1 LRSQRVWEKQA
12 EMAAT
17 VTSTER
23 VIDAGIGGGPR
34 SRGGNGFHK
43 NGGGHSG
50 DDGAPFRYS
59 PARYRIG
66 AWVAIASIVML
77 FTALASAYIV
87 RSASGNDWRPIVM
100 PKVLWL
106 STALILI
113 SSVTME
119 ISRRS
124 LKQQSDQG
132 YGRWL
137 MLTVVLGLGF
147 LGSQIIAWRQLIRQ
161 GVYMSS
167 NPHSSFFYL
176 FTAAHG
182 LHLLGGILALT
193 YLLLRTTQR
202 RETVEGELRRV
213 GAADAATIYWHFM
226 DGLWICL
233 FLLLF
238 FWK

>member
-1 LRSQRVWEKQA
+1 
-12 EMAAT
+12 
-17 VTSTER
+17 
-23 VIDAGIGGGPR
+23 
-34 SRGGNGFHK
+34 
-43 NGGGHSG
+43 
-50 DDGAPFRYS
+50 
-59 PARYRIG
+59 
-66 AWVAIASIVML
+66 
-77 FTALASAYIV
+77 V
-87 RSASGNDWRPIVM
+87 RSASSNDWQPIAM

-124 LKQQSDQG
+124 LKQQGKQQGRQKSDAG

-137 MLTVVLGLGF
+137 MITVVLGLAF
-147 LGSQIIAWRQLIRQ
+147 LATQLLAWRQLVRQ
-161 GVYMSS
+161 GVYMAS
-167 NPHSSFFYL
+167 NPYNSFFYL

-182 LHLLGGILALT
+182 LHLFGGILALGF
-193 YLLLRTTQR
+193 LLVRTR
-202 RETVEGELRRV
+202 RKRSTVEGELRRV

-226 DGLWICL
+226 DGLWVVL

>member
-1 LRSQRVWEKQA
+1 
-12 EMAAT
+12 MAAT
-17 VTSTER
+17 VNSAER
-23 VIDAGIGGGPR
+23 LINTPVGGGPR
-34 SRGGNGFHK
+34 GNGFPK
-43 NGGGHSG
+43 NGGGRFG
-50 DDGAPFRYS
+50 KDGELLQFS
-59 PARYRIG
+59 PSRYRIG

-77 FTALASAYIV
+77 FTALISAYIV
-87 RSASGNDWRPIVM
+87 RSASGNDWHPIAM

-106 STALILI
+106 STSLILI

-124 LKQQSDQG
+124 LRSLNDAG

-137 MLTVVLGLGF
+137 IVTVVLGLGF
-147 LGSQIIAWRQLIRQ
+147 LGSQLMAWRQLVRQ
-161 GVYMSS
+161 GVYIAS

-182 LHLLGGILALT
+182 VHLLGGILALS
-193 YLLLRTTQR
+193 YLVLRTTR
-202 RETVEGELRRV
+202 KRDTAEGELRRV

-238 FWK
+238 LWK